1 MEQDIY
7 FNDLIGQ
14 DKIKKQLS
22 FYIDAHKKTKV
33 IPHILFVAPR
43 GMGKTMFAR
52 SMGKNLLNREGKPKT
67 FIEINA
73 STIKNIKSL
82 VNQVLIPFVIDK
94 EATLFFDECHSFQRD
109 VTNALLT
116 ILNNTS
122 NNRTSFSFEDYT
134 LEFDFSLLSVVMA
147 TTEGNA
153 IFPPL
158 ADRLTRIEFDDFN
171 KNDLSH
177 IVKENITKSGLK
189 IEDDALL
196 DIASILRSNARSAVK
211 ISTDIKN
218 YLHKENTKVLTIKGW
233 EELKNILNI
242 LPFGLSK
249 MEKRILEIL
258 KENGETSLT
267 SLSAK
272 LNMTKESLQKDCE
285 LFLLR
290 HNFMSI
296 AQKGRII
303 TKKGQDY
310 LEKALCK

>member
-171 KNDLSH
+171 KNDLSY
-177 IVKENITKSGLK
+177 IVKENIAKNGLK

-218 YLHKENTKVLTIKGW
+218 YLHKENVKVLTLKGW

>member
-1 MEQDIY
+1 MDKDIY
-7 FNDLIGQ
+7 FKDLIGQ
-14 DKIKKQLS
+14 DKIKRQLG
-22 FYIDAHKKTKV
+22 FYIDAHKKTGV

-52 SMGKNLLNREGKPKT
+52 GMGRNLLSSEGKVKT

-73 STIKNIKSL
+73 STIRNIKSL
-82 VNQVLIPFVIDK
+82 INQVLIPFVVDK
-94 EATLFFDECHSFQRD
+94 EVTLFFDECHSFQRD

-122 NNRTSFSFEDYT
+122 NNKTTFSFEDYT

-158 ADRLTRIEFDDFN
+158 ADRLTRIEFDEFN
-171 KNDLSH
+171 KNDLGH
-177 IVKENITKSGLK
+177 IVKENIAKNGLK

-196 DIASILRSNARSAVK
+196 DVANILRSNARSAVK
-211 ISTDIKN
+211 ISTDIRN
-218 YLHKENTKVLTIKGW
+218 YLYKESKTTLTIQDW
-233 EELKNILNI
+233 QELKNILNI